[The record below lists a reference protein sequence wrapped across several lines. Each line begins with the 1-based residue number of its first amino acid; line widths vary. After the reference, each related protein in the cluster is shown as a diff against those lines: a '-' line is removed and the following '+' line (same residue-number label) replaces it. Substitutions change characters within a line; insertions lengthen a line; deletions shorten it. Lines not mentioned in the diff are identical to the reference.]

1 MNYLSQF
8 SGIGTGEKGIDQAYE
23 NFAHKQVGKYG
34 GQGVGG
40 GSQVGRKP
48 QLPNCIGI
56 CEIDPFA
63 SAIHRYNYPGVTNYG
78 DATKLIPESL
88 PDFEFLIAGFP
99 CQTFSI
105 AGKRAGFEDTRGTLF
120 FEIARVLSHKRPAH
134 FLLENV
140 KGILSHDGGKTMH
153 TILGVLARLD
163 YFVEVVLLNS
173 KDFGVPQ
180 NRERVFFIGHFAG
193 ECAGEILSFGKG
205 NGVFTAEDFGQ
216 PREAISSTVRPG
228 MSGIPGN
235 SETYI
240 IGKDGKPKNKTVAS
254 TLTGGGHLGGNHSD
268 MDLIQIGHL
277 SSNAEAHRVYSSEGL
292 ARTIKFGG
300 GMGAKT
306 GLYQVNDS
314 KESGGK
320 QPFQQNRIYDEN
332 GIAPA
337 HQANLSSGS
346 YAVETKS
353 RIRRLTPNECE
364 FLQGLPADWTKYGNF
379 DGEVKEI
386 SDTQRYRGLGNAFTV
401 PVISALI
408 TQLLEKKCLS

>member
-23 NFAHKQVGKYG
+23 RFNRATGQRHIPELCVTHNSGSGNYSAGKL
-34 GQGVGG
+34 QQPAI
-40 GSQVGRKP
+40 SRH
-48 QLPNCIGI
+48 NTCIGI

-63 SAIHRYNYPGVTNYG
+63 SAIHRYNYPGIRNYG

-180 NRERVFFIGHFAG
+180 NRERVFFIGHSAR
-193 ECAGEILSFGKG
+193 ECSREILSFG
-205 NGVFTAEDFGQ
+205 NGSGAAFPQSAERNISGTISTKNQSGQ
-216 PREAISSTVRPG
+216 CNFDGSTTL
-228 MSGIPGN
+228 IL
-235 SETYI
+235 
-240 IGKDGKPKNKTVAS
+240 GKDGKPKNKTVAS
-254 TLTGGGHLGGNHSD
+254 TLTGGGHSGGNHSD

-306 GLYQVNDS
+306 GLY
-314 KESGGK
+314 E
-320 QPFQQNRIYDEN
+320 
-332 GIAPA
+332 
-337 HQANLSSGS
+337 
-346 YAVETKS
+346 VEAKS

-364 FLQGLPADWTKYGNF
+364 FLQGLPADWTKFGNF
-379 DGEVKEI
+379 GGEVKEI

-401 PVISALI
+401 NVIEAIIL
-408 TQLLEKKCLS
+408 QMLEKGCLSNGENIQA